1 MKVNPK
7 LFTQRDEI
15 NLRQGIKSSLPNM
28 KALFASVYTLFKI
41 SPTSHVIFSEE
52 TKSKGS
58 TLLKIHNSFE
68 LALYAFYEKQLLN
81 SEMSQSEFLG
91 IFNSNPIFSAQLEAL
106 QVAIQLFWKL
116 GEVNFVESM
125 ASSTERTGRNRYNKS
140 MNFSTNL
147 DIIDTVLT
155 NDDGQIDEQTKNLIF
170 NYLTNKSLPTS
181 SKENKLKRTLTV
193 FSEETQFK
201 IRQNGDEIYFQ
212 QEGIYTELLNDN
224 TVESADS
231 HEPVG
236 PFRILKSAIKDD
248 LNFYINDSRADGF
261 VIKDGITKEEI
272 SNYLTR
278 VNSYLDLNP
287 KKTNIEILQVE
298 NIDIEEHFPLN
309 SINKIFYGAPGTGKS
324 HKVKELV
331 KGKEERTERVTF
343 HPEYDYASFVG
354 GYKPTM
360 EGKDIRY
367 EFVPQSFTK
376 IYCDAW
382 NSLSLGEN
390 LDFYLVIEEINRGN
404 CAEIFGDIF
413 QLLDRNSDYD
423 ISPSKELKEFLLDE
437 KKGLFHKEFGLKGDK
452 LKLPPNLNILATM
465 NTSDQ
470 SLFPMD
476 SAFKRRWDW
485 EYIPINYDPV
495 YIDFNKEEKENKS
508 FSYIITDNNLSFKW
522 IEFIYSI
529 NNNWIKTNDNL
540 GMDKCLG
547 NYFIKSEDSKISID
561 SFINKVVF
569 YLWNDVFKDEDEEKS
584 IFKNKVTYE
593 DFFPVESNGIKNV
606 KEILN
611 ILNVD
616 FNEPI
621 LE

>member
-7 LFTQRDEI
+7 SFTQRDEI

-41 SPTSHVIFSEE
+41 SPSSHVIFSEE
-52 TKSKGS
+52 TKIKGS
-58 TLLKIHNSFE
+58 TLLKIHKSLE

-91 IFNSNPIFSAQLEAL
+91 IFNSNPIFTAQLEAL

-125 ASSTERTGRNRYNKS
+125 ASSTERTGGNRYNKS

-248 LNFYINDSRADGF
+248 LNFYMNDSRADGF

-272 SNYLTR
+272 SNYLIR

-298 NIDIEEHFPLN
+298 NIDIEEQFPLN

-331 KGKEERTERVTF
+331 QGKEARTERVTF
-343 HPEYDYASFVG
+343 HPEYDYSSFVG

-360 EGKDIRY
+360 DGENIRY
-367 EFVPQSFTK
+367 EFVPQAFTN
-376 IYCDAW
+376 IYVNAW
-382 NSLSLGEN
+382 ND
-390 LDFYLVIEEINRGN
+390 LDNDYYLVIEEINRGN

-413 QLLDRNSDYD
+413 QLLDRTNDYK
-423 ISPSKELKEFLLDE
+423 ITPSKELKEYLTTQLAGNLNIDGNKLL
-437 KKGLFHKEFGLKGDK
+437 
-452 LKLPPNLNILATM
+452 LPPNLNILATM

-485 EYIPINYDPV
+485 EYIPINYEFSEDNQSSKFRV
-495 YIDFNKEEKENKS
+495 KISENES
-508 FSYIITDNNLSFKW
+508 FSWLSF
-522 IEFIYSI
+522 
-529 NNNWIKTNDNL
+529 IKSVNDYVKQNDNL
-540 GMDKCLG
+540 GMDKCIG
-547 NYFIKSEDSKISID
+547 NYFIKPVDEFIELET
-561 SFINKVVF
+561 FINKALF
-569 YLWNDVFKDEDEEKS
+569 YLWNDVFKDEIEEQN

-593 DFFPVESNGIKNV
+593 DFFPIEPSGIEKL
-606 KEILN
+606 KEILVY
-611 ILNVD
+611 LNVKTD
-616 FNEPI
+616 GSATE
-621 LE
+621 